1 MLTES
6 CSHRY
11 QSCIFSLITTIG
23 YFSSHS
29 FTPILVSFKLEQHVF
44 SASFCTLFLCRLT
57 SSLIYIHNQVIIH
70 PLIACLNQSG
80 SIFTFFFTKYPNA
93 ESKMY
98 VFAQS
103 SFDLIDLP
111 YACINFNAV
120 CQ

>member
-29 FTPILVSFKLEQHVF
+29 FTLILVSFKLEQHVF

-70 PLIACLNQSG
+70 PLIACLTNQEVYSH
-80 SIFTFFFTKYPNA
+80 SSLQNTQTPNLKCM
-93 ESKMY
+93 S
-98 VFAQS
+98 
-103 SFDLIDLP
+103 LP
-111 YACINFNAV
+111 SRLLTL
-120 CQ
+120 